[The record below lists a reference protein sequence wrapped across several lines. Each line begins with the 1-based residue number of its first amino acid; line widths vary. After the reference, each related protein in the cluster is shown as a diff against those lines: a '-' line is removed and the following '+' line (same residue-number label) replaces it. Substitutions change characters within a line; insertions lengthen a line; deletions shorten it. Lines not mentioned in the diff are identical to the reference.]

1 MIPGDDPLR
10 LDGRVAIIT
19 GAAQGIG
26 EATARIFAHCGAT
39 VALCDRMET
48 ETFRAFEDTTDR
60 DERRPITLRR
70 VLDVR
75 DADAVTALRER
86 GGGVLR
92 AGRHPGEQRRWH
104 LRRAAAWPPRRR
116 ARSGWWPRTSL
127 R

>member
-48 ETFRAFEDTTDR
+48 ETFRAFEDTTGRDGDDR
-60 DERRPITLRR
+60 SPCGGCSTSVTL
-70 VLDVR
+70 
-75 DADAVTALRER
+75 T
-86 GGGVLR
+86 
-92 AGRHPGEQRRWH
+92 P
-104 LRRAAAWPPRRR
+104 
-116 ARSGWWPRTSL
+116 
-127 R
+127 